1 MSTWSYLPNSEYIDR
16 ILADVKTYPNIF
28 STTNDMARISG
39 ALGEQNTRMG
49 RTSLAEAHQTSRAII
64 KSMNRSEAWKTSWYA
79 VDMTIMRSPAPIS
92 YSAKGSAKSSI
103 LALIAWDS
111 ASNYFNLSSDEVTVL
126 AILGDNKAI
135 LMLPSI
141 LAFEKLKEIV

>member
-1 MSTWSYLPNSEYIDR
+1 MSTWSYLPNSDHIDR

-39 ALGEQNTRMG
+39 VLGEQNTTLG
-49 RTSLAEAHQTSRAII
+49 RTSLNEAHRMSRAII
-64 KSMNRSEAWKTSWYA
+64 KSMNRSEARERSWYA
-79 VDMTIMRSPAPIS
+79 VDMAIMRSPAPIS
-92 YSAKGSAKSSI
+92 YSARWSAKSAI

-141 LAFEKLKEIV
+141 LAFEKLKEIE